1 MKDSI
6 TELLNFDKVH
16 KNTLK
21 EREKQK
27 AKEEA
32 KKNYVNKADRVLM
45 SDLKIQE
52 LEKAEKSMEGGDDRN
67 VSTIDDRKWR
77 FIVDHDP
84 ERGLIFDNWKD
95 TGVKKIDIEGF
106 LHRGEEMD
114 LGAMLADLR
123 KVRDKER
130 GVVGV
135 KKNETG

>member
-1 MKDSI
+1 MEDSR

-27 AKEEA
+27 AK
-32 KKNYVNKADRVLM
+32 KNSGNKTDRVLM
-45 SDLKIQE
+45 SDLKIKE
-52 LEKAEKSMEGGDDRN
+52 LEKAEKNMEGGDDRN
-67 VSTIDDRKWR
+67 VSTVDDRKWR

-84 ERGLIFDNWKD
+84 KRGLVFDNWKD

-106 LHRGEEMD
+106 LHRGEEMN

-135 KKNETG
+135 KNNETG